1 MDWGTHGITDIGK
14 LFSKNEYVPHGLIIY
29 IICEVYI
36 DDMLTDWGGI
46 PQEHRDRLRKITGV
60 QCDIEPF
67 INHVVLTTISFVGH
81 AIDSYDI
88 NMSQKLVE
96 STIYTTQW
104 WRNHWQ
110 RWYRWQINQKTKS
123 ILQTDAGARIPS
135 FKGLGKC
142 MTQARLSIGY
152 NIMHRRI
159 LY

>member
-81 AIDSYDI
+81 GIDSEGI
-88 NMSQKLVE
+88 NMSQKRVE
-96 STIYTTQW
+96 STIDVIRPTNLKELYSFIGVV
-104 WRNHWQ
+104 NYFH
-110 RWYRWQINQKTKS
+110 
-123 ILQTDAGARIPS
+123 DHIPHHATVA
-135 FKGLGKC
+135 KPL
-142 MTQARLSIGY
+142 T
-152 NIMHRRI
+152 
-159 LY
+159 